1 MSFAPSGKSDR
12 DAPARAALYRTRL
25 LVNRTPHFSK
35 RTRKEANQGLDLLE
49 SQLGRNQ
56 VSVSEA
62 VRGMELLNRAHSSLA
77 FGLLR
82 EPGFVERFGAALR
95 QLGLRGI
102 EQRLD
107 EVPRLGH
114 GPADRGADQRSP
126 APRRAAGR
134 AAVRRRRPA
143 APAAA
148 RLLLSRGPV
157 QRGQQ
162 RGLGR
167 RGAEP
172 QPVAD
177 ARRQRRFQVGRP
189 QQLPA

>member
-35 RTRKEANQGLDLLE
+35 RTRKEANRGLDLLE

-62 VRGMELLNRAHSSLA
+62 VRGLELLNRAHSSLT

-107 EVPRLGH
+107 EVPGSVMAQPIP
-114 GPADRGADQRSP
+114 GPTSGRTHRDDLPPDQRFD
-126 APRRAAGR
+126 
-134 AAVRRRRPA
+134 
-143 APAAA
+143 
-148 RLLLSRGPV
+148 
-157 QRGQQ
+157 
-162 RGLGR
+162 
-167 RGAEP
+167 AE
-172 QPVAD
+172 
-177 ARRQRRFQVGRP
+177 GRP
-189 QQLPA
+189 LPPPPGYY

>member
-12 DAPARAALYRTRL
+12 DAPARAALYSTRL

-35 RTRKEANQGLDLLE
+35 RTRKEANRGLDLLE

-62 VRGMELLNRAHSSLA
+62 VRGLELLNRAHSSLT

-107 EVPRLGH
+107 EVPGSVMAQPIP
-114 GPADRGADQRSP
+114 GPTSGRSHRDDLPSDQRFD
-126 APRRAAGR
+126 
-134 AAVRRRRPA
+134 
-143 APAAA
+143 
-148 RLLLSRGPV
+148 
-157 QRGQQ
+157 
-162 RGLGR
+162 
-167 RGAEP
+167 
-172 QPVAD
+172 AD
-177 ARRQRRFQVGRP
+177 GRP
-189 QQLPA
+189 LPPPPGYY